1 MKKLL
6 YHAISL
12 LCVWIG
18 FDVQYCRAQGEA
30 STYFNVFVP
39 PNNDPVKRN
48 VCLVVTAIFDDTH
61 FEIEDDGADGDTDD
75 SKSGTLS
82 KGQSYILYIA
92 DNGIN
97 DDARYASG
105 GVWKQDGDYFFVKSN
120 KNVLYHNLLIVIGN
134 MILCHRSAKK
144 GLVKSSSS
152 MLRKPLVLK
161 ET

>member
-18 FDVQYCRAQGEA
+18 FDIHYCRAQGEA

-75 SKSGTLS
+75 STSGTLS
-82 KGQSYILYIA
+82 KGQSYILY
-92 DNGIN
+92 
-97 DDARYASG
+97 
-105 GVWKQDGDYFFVKSN
+105 
-120 KNVLYHNLLIVIGN
+120 
-134 MILCHRSAKK
+134 
-144 GLVKSSSS
+144 
-152 MLRKPLVLK
+152 
-161 ET
+161 